1 MKFTKTTQDLQNSEP
16 EGRETEA
23 DRWGLLTDGT
33 HATERQEAETSSSPA
48 NLDDGEV
55 SVESKGTVVTL
66 SPRRTCRGAKP

>member
-1 MKFTKTTQDLQNSEP
+1 MNFTKTTQDLQNSEP

-48 NLDDGEV
+48 NLDDGVV
-55 SVESKGTVVTL
+55 SRETEGIYVFLTS
-66 SPRRTCRGAKP
+66 RRTR